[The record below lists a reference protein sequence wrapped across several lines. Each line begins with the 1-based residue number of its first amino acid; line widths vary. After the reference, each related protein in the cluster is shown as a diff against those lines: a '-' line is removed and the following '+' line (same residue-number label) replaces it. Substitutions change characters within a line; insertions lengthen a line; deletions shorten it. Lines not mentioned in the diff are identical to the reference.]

1 MLFKRNTVSV
11 DDNSVIQY
19 NIVLH
24 TQKDAS
30 MTQQTFTTKAGGTVT
45 FTKTGLIHRAGTG
58 AYSGRLAELNTNA
71 VSIDTPK
78 RGRGRP
84 RKNA

>member
-1 MLFKRNTVSV
+1 MLRKNNKVSV
-11 DDNSVIQY
+11 DGNSVFQY
-19 NIVLH
+19 NIDLH
-24 TQKDAS
+24 TQKDSS

-45 FTKTGLIHRAGTG
+45 FTKTGLIHRAGAG

-71 VSIDTPK
+71 VSVDTPK